1 MAKERKVKGRS
12 ESSLTLLE
20 ETEEEEEGASSQ
32 EEEEEE
38 EEEEESKRNSP
49 IIPEIPKRP
58 GTSRSL
64 TVCVASH
71 F

>member
-1 MAKERKVKGRS
+1 MVKERRVKGRS

-32 EEEEEE
+32 EEEEEP
-38 EEEEESKRNSP
+38 KRNSP

>member
-1 MAKERKVKGRS
+1 MAKERRVKGRS

-38 EEEEESKRNSP
+38 EEPKRNSP

-64 TVCVASH
+64 TICVASH

>member
-32 EEEEEE
+32 EEEEEP
-38 EEEEESKRNSP
+38 KRNSP

>member
-20 ETEEEEEGASSQ
+20 ETEEEEGASSQ

-38 EEEEESKRNSP
+38 EEPKRNSP

>member
-1 MAKERKVKGRS
+1 MAKERRVKGRS

-32 EEEEEE
+32 EEEEEP
-38 EEEEESKRNSP
+38 KRNSP